1 VLWEYAKLNQHTKDV
16 RYTPPHLPVVLD
28 RDPSRPIICT
38 TVYGSDK
45 QTERV
50 RSPRLQLVIQ
60 TRTLNETP
68 DEAMLKRLRI
78 LERKMGLVLTLVR
91 KTTRWLILIFLDD

>member
-1 VLWEYAKLNQHTKDV
+1 MYVIHHHNLS
-16 RYTPPHLPVVLD
+16 LD
-28 RDPSRPIICT
+28 RDRVLS
-38 TVYGSDK
+38 GSIK

-50 RSPRLQLVIQ
+50 RPPRLQLFIQ
-60 TRTLNETP
+60 TRTLSETP

-91 KTTRWLILIFLDD
+91 KTNTLGCDSLSSSMN

>member
-1 VLWEYAKLNQHTKDV
+1 MYVIHHHNLS
-16 RYTPPHLPVVLD
+16 LD
-28 RDPSRPIICT
+28 RDRVLYVS
-38 TVYGSDK
+38 GSIK

-50 RSPRLQLVIQ
+50 VRSSLQLVIQ
-60 TRTLNETP
+60 TRTLSETP

-91 KTTRWLILIFLDD
+91 ITTWWLILIFLDD